1 MKGQP
6 EDENIEHN
14 LTPSTWWTCRAWL
27 GEDITMKNL
36 SSWYY

>member
-27 GEDITMKNL
+27 GEDIMMKNL